1 LFTATILVGTSR
13 RADVRMSAKAERRGL
28 TGLRSTRLR
37 AVRLKV
43 RRDPRASSR
52 HEPLKCGR
60 DRLSWVDLGEEVE
73 QANFERVREI
83 DLLEIAY
90 LHQSTF
96 DF

>member
-1 LFTATILVGTSR
+1 
-13 RADVRMSAKAERRGL
+13 MSAKAERRGL
-28 TGLRSTRLR
+28 AALRRLDYVQ
-37 AVRLKV
+37 AGSSFDAIHAPL
-43 RRDPRASSR
+43 SR
-52 HEPLKCGR
+52 HEPLKCGW
-60 DRLSWVDLGEEVE
+60 DRLSWVDIREEVE